1 MYSYSAV
8 MVMITLPAKKD
19 ARYQCSFLLFSFYCI
34 PDTRKYSLSFEF
46 IVAIQTQKGNKIRI
60 QNREQ
65 YLTDL

>member
-1 MYSYSAV
+1 MHSELSAAVLYSYSAV

-34 PDTRKYSLSFEF
+34 PDMYSLSFEF

-60 QNREQ
+60 QKP
-65 YLTDL
+65 